1 LPCESSSPT
10 PGDSVSLPVHPGVPT
25 KTEPSDS
32 AAWGGYQHGSRLK
45 IQMKLQPHITGFDL
59 IMMSGSPLKPAVSL
73 DVKIANKPLDLPVPK
88 VACHPGVT
96 GFIAT
101 QHQ

>member
-1 LPCESSSPT
+1 
-10 PGDSVSLPVHPGVPT
+10 
-25 KTEPSDS
+25 
-32 AAWGGYQHGSRLK
+32 
-45 IQMKLQPHITGFDL
+45 MKLQPHITGFDL